1 MDETSLSF
9 ILCPEGFQKSLAN
22 DLPKGFPLN
31 ACAVLFKHPPGWI
44 PMNRATPQ
52 MRNFASRL
60 IACETAGKQSSGTKA
75 PAGFRVCE
83 KLRPQLATFMGSAG
97 FHALL
102 ARALAVANAEN
113 SGLRSLHLKA
123 DGSLGSSGEPA
134 APADPEKVAEAGMIL
149 VAQLLSLLVAFIGED
164 LTLRMVREV
173 WPELPLNASDLIKGD
188 ENEKTK

>member
-1 MDETSLSF
+1 
-9 ILCPEGFQKSLAN
+9 
-22 DLPKGFPLN
+22 
-31 ACAVLFKHPPGWI
+31 
-44 PMNRATPQ
+44 
-52 MRNFASRL
+52 MRDFASRL
-60 IACETAGKQSSGTKA
+60 IACETAGNQSSETKA

-123 DGSLGSSGEPA
+123 DGSLGGFGEPA
-134 APADPEKVAEAGMIL
+134 APADAVKISEDGMIL

-173 WPELPLNASDLIKGD
+173 WHKVPPNDLNLAKGGK
-188 ENEKTK
+188 NEKEN